1 VRQLSND
8 FEHRVAAAAAKLSM
22 LVSRYGSDSVVWLSK
37 ILTEWGN
44 YKAKVRCS
52 QCGSTNVKWI
62 DDYSYE
68 CENGHR
74 DKVLGLEAWE
84 LGVPSWFMRAL
95 NDMGLVNILYKSRS
109 ATCYGVPS
117 TTAEAINRVLSAEA
131 TAVASRASGT
141 AVVATPAPHRP
152 VDASVF
158 DEIVGYDDVKE
169 LIVKALNSP
178 KPVHILLVGPPASSK
193 TMFLEAIANFYGV
206 PILVAG
212 TSTGSGIRNFIADYV
227 PRVLVIDELD
237 KRRDP
242 QDLSVL
248 LTWMESQRLVITMV
262 TRREV
267 IECPDKGC
275 RVVAAAN
282 TLDTIPREL
291 VSRFTVLEFEEY
303 KESEVRDICISILMK
318 REGVSRELAE
328 KIAEAVVKELGSK
341 DPRDCIKVAR
351 LAGGES
357 ELSTVVSILRKRR
370 PKKRAQQHKPVRQ

>member
-1 VRQLSND
+1 LSID
-8 FEHRVAAAAAKLSM
+8 YEQRAAAAAAKLSM

-37 ILTEWGN
+37 ILTEWSN
-44 YKAKVRCS
+44 YKAKARCS
-52 QCGSTNVKWI
+52 QCGSSNIKWI

-95 NDMGLVNILYKSRS
+95 SDMGLVNILYKSRS

-131 TAVASRASGT
+131 TAVASRSTGT
-141 AVVATPAPHRP
+141 AVVAAPAPQRP
-152 VDASVF
+152 IDVSVF
-158 DEIVGYDDVKE
+158 DDIVGYDDVKE

-178 KPVHILLVGPPASSK
+178 RPVHILLLGPPASAK

-212 TSTGSGIRNFIADYV
+212 ASTGPGIRNFIADYV

-282 TLDTIPREL
+282 NIDTIPREL
-291 VSRFTVLEFEEY
+291 VSRFTVLEFDEY
-303 KESEVRDICISILMK
+303 KESEVRDICISILTK
-318 REGVSRELAE
+318 REDVPKELAE
-328 KIAEAVVKELGSK
+328 KIANAVVKELGSK

-357 ELSTVVSILRKRR
+357 ELGTVVSILRKRR
-370 PKKRAQQHKPVRQ
+370 PKKRAQQYKPVRQ

>member
-22 LVSRYGSDSVVWLSK
+22 LVIRYGSDSVAWLSK

-44 YKAKVRCS
+44 YKTKVRCS
-52 QCGSTNVKWI
+52 QCGSTNIKWI

-74 DKVLGLEAWE
+74 DKVLGIEAWE

-131 TAVASRASGT
+131 VAVASRGT
-141 AVVATPAPHRP
+141 STATVVAPAPHRP
-152 VDASVF
+152 IDVSVF
-158 DEIVGYDDVKE
+158 DEIVGYDDVKK
-169 LIVKALNSP
+169 IIAKALNSP
-178 KPVHILLVGPPASSK
+178 KSVHIMLVGPPSSAK

-212 TSTGSGIRNFIADYV
+212 ASTGPGIRNFIADYV

-282 TLDTIPREL
+282 TLDPIPREL
-291 VSRFTVLEFEEY
+291 LSRFTIIEFEEY
-303 KESEVRDICISILMK
+303 KESEVRDICISILTK
-318 REGVSRELAE
+318 REGVSKELAE

-357 ELSTVVSILRKRR
+357 ELSTVVSILKKRR
-370 PKKRAQQHKPVRQ
+370 PKKRTQQYKSGRQ